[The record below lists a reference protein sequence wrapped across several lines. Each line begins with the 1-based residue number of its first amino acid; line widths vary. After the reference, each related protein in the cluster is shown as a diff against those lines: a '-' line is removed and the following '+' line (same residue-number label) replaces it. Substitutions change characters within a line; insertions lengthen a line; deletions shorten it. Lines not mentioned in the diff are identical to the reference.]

1 MNDNPISKHFIRRQ
15 IENGWGRVKRPEK
28 AQVRLGLYRPD
39 LEPRLKKWAE
49 AYPDNLLLV
58 TRIGSCCYKLF
69 TLFLSGSQRPIP
81 DTTDPNRSMYWLRLD
96 RFGSVNSTDT
106 YRSYRYLPVIQLMVV
121 SASFS
126 KYR

>member
-15 IENGWGRVKRPEK
+15 IESGRGRVKRPEK

-58 TRIGSCCYKLF
+58 TRIGICCYKLF
-69 TLFLSGSQRPIP
+69 TPIHRYPIP
-81 DTTDPNRSMYWLRLD
+81 DITDLNRTDPGIGSD
-96 RFGSVNSTDT
+96 R
-106 YRSYRYLPVIQLMVV
+106 
-121 SASFS
+121 
-126 KYR
+126 